1 MNVSKT
7 GSTCRLPAPSSFEL
21 AKVGPF
27 LLRRRKRYTD
37 NVTAVYKNE
46 KKRSRGNE
54 TFLFV
59 KAFFHPDA
67 TRLFGLI
74 EIVHLHN
81 FWRG

>member
-27 LLRRRKRYTD
+27 LLRRRKRYTY

-46 KKRSRGNE
+46 KKRKKGERNFCLLLG
-54 TFLFV
+54 FLFV
-59 KAFFHPDA
+59 EAFFIQMLLEA
-67 TRLFGLI
+67 
-74 EIVHLHN
+74 
-81 FWRG
+81 FWVN